1 MPTLPSLQ
9 LDRPAAG
16 GRRRG
21 EVNPR
26 SPRISSE
33 ILGEKRRP
41 GLSRGASGASGDS
54 SGAST
59 GGAAAGGRAVSS
71 KDLDDLD
78 DTSPGSPRAAIAMR
92 KPKAF
97 WELKAHP
104 DPNPDP
110 APAPD
115 PDH

>member
-16 GRRRG
+16 GRRRS

-26 SPRISSE
+26 SPRISSV
-33 ILGEKRRP
+33 ILGEPRRP

-54 SGAST
+54 SGGGSA
-59 GGAAAGGRAVSS
+59 GGAAAGGRAVSTGS
-71 KDLDDLD
+71 HKDLDDLD
-78 DTSPGSPRAAIAMR
+78 DTSPGNPRAAGSAIAMR

-97 WELKAHP
+97 WELKAHRYP
-104 DPNPDP
+104 
-110 APAPD
+110 
-115 PDH
+115 